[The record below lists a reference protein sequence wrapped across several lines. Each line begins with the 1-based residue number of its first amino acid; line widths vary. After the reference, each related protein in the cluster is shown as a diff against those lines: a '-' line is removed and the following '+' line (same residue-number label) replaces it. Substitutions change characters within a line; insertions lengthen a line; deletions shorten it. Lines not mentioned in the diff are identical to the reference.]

1 MYPAVYLKMCA
12 QTVENHSWAKDTD
25 RSHFFLFSTLASRS
39 YGHALYNSLPGS
51 NRIQN
56 QPIALNFDIIYIIG
70 FNIDIE
76 STFKHCFIFEL
87 QLYLIFDCVEV

>member
-1 MYPAVYLKMCA
+1 MSM
-12 QTVENHSWAKDTD
+12 SM
-25 RSHFFLFSTLASRS
+25 
-39 YGHALYNSLPGS
+39 S

-76 STFKHCFIFEL
+76 TTFKHCFIFEL
-87 QLYLIFDCVEV
+87 QL

>member
-1 MYPAVYLKMCA
+1 MAMLYII
-12 QTVENHSWAKDTD
+12 
-25 RSHFFLFSTLASRS
+25 LFQL
-39 YGHALYNSLPGS
+39 S

-76 STFKHCFIFEL
+76 TTFKHWFIFEL
-87 QLYLIFDCVEV
+87 QLQFLIPLRYKFKP